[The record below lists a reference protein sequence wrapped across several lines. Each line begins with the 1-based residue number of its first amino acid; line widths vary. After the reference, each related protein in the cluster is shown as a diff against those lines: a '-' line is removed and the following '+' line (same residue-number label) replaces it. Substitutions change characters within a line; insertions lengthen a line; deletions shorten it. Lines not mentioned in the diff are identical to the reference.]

1 MPPINQDDAMDK
13 MQALRKVPL
22 FASLSDDKLEMI
34 AALTAKKN
42 YTKENVIF
50 FEEDEGD
57 SFFIINEGHVKVAKF
72 SDEGKEFILSMLGPG
87 DFFGDMSLLDSEP
100 RSATVIA
107 LENTQVTIIRRSDFH
122 AALREYPS
130 IAIELLSEISK
141 RLREANRKIGNLAL
155 LDVYGRLARTL
166 IDFAR
171 SEGMTRNDGRIS
183 FKRPTHQAIANM
195 IGTSRET
202 VTRTLGDLHRRGY
215 LELSGKEII
224 LNDNFEEDIE
234 EFTTS

>member
-1 MPPINQDDAMDK
+1 MNMDK
-13 MQALRKVPL
+13 MQALQKVPL
-22 FASLSDDKLEMI
+22 FSNLSEDKLKMI
-34 AALTAKKN
+34 ADLTAKKN
-42 YTKENVIF
+42 YDKDNVIF

-57 SFFIINEGHVKVAKF
+57 SFFIINSGRVKVAKF
-72 SDEGKEFILSMLGPG
+72 SDEGKEFILSMLGAG
-87 DFFGDMSLLDSEP
+87 DFFGDMSLLDGEP

-107 LENTQVTIIRRSDFH
+107 LEDTQVTIIRRSEFH
-122 AALREYPS
+122 STLREYPS
-130 IAIELLSEISK
+130 IAIELLAELSK

-171 SEGMTRNDGRIS
+171 SEGEDIDDGRIA

-215 LELSGKEII
+215 LELSGKQII
-224 LNDNFEEDIE
+224 INENFEEDIE
-234 EFTTS
+234 DLTSS